1 MRASRCYCPR
11 SYPRSSPRPCRR
23 RPMVT
28 AHGADRLGTSRLG
41 CLAAAAAVAEAAI
54 SAAATG
60 ATTAAAA
67 RRRARISCR
76 CTRRAPCITCGGRRR
91 ARAGR
96 GGHARCLRVDRA
108 APDDARGPRARAVLG
123 AARRRAARVRDL
135 RGCSWLC
142 RVCARWGGGNSRLY
156 VYTFARLCQPCPGG
170 NSQRWRSC
178 SRRRKLPPPPDQP
191 ILCTSPKARRTRDGG
206 SPNTDTNTIYT
217 CDARQT
223 RITRRPQIQTFGY
236 AWAYVTLAL
245 RARRSISRRPPASKS
260 DGRALMIY
268 AKAVQRARSS
278 IPHVNRRRREQR
290 DKRRNATGRRDRD
303 PVLDIDA
310 QVPQRVRSCLLHGN
324 RRRPQ

>member
-1 MRASRCYCPR
+1 MRASRGYRPR
-11 SYPRSSPRPCRR
+11 SYPRSAPRPCRR

-142 RVCARWGGGNSRLY
+142 RVCARGGGGNSRVY
-156 VYTFARLCQPCPGG
+156 VYTFARLCQPCPG
-170 NSQRWRSC
+170 NN
-178 SRRRKLPPPPDQP
+178 LDQYVMGTV
-191 ILCTSPKARRTRDGG
+191 CTSVQPCPGDNLDLRYDYLLWLRSLFYINERLCGVSVRFLLTRMAC
-206 SPNTDTNTIYT
+206 T
-217 CDARQT
+217 
-223 RITRRPQIQTFGY
+223 
-236 AWAYVTLAL
+236 
-245 RARRSISRRPPASKS
+245 
-260 DGRALMIY
+260 
-268 AKAVQRARSS
+268 
-278 IPHVNRRRREQR
+278 VN
-290 DKRRNATGRRDRD
+290 AM
-303 PVLDIDA
+303 A
-310 QVPQRVRSCLLHGN
+310 CVRGISCLCAVAHCCASRACLHWRYGTTIHAAVGCH
-324 RRRPQ
+324 RCARAHDTAEWWREYLRC